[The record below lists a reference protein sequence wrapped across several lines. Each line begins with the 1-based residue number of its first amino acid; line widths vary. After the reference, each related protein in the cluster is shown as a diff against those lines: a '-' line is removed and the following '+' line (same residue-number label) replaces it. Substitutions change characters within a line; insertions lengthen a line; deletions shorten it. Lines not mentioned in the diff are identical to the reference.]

1 MKWTVAKRAR
11 DKWPQH
17 LAAFDEIATGPLDL
31 TKSFPGAFESLGKL
45 FHSAPATKSLKPR
58 PALWIPTLAMK
69 LQKPCPERRP
79 LTAPSLQPRALPTQ
93 PASERLTACCKPL
106 RPTQQTLGSAAA
118 AFKRGTF
125 LQLLAMKLLRPAPQ
139 LWPNARLKTLQPSAL
154 AVASRAERPRNLANA
169 RLPQCAV
176 KLWAQAVAAVTF
188 KLQRLACVGDEIAA
202 ALARTIPRPCSR
214 QRIATASRQ
223 PPSPAQASSARV
235 SL

>member
-1 MKWTVAKRAR
+1 
-11 DKWPQH
+11 
-17 LAAFDEIATGPLDL
+17 
-31 TKSFPGAFESLGKL
+31 
-45 FHSAPATKSLKPR
+45 
-58 PALWIPTLAMK
+58 MK
-69 LQKPCPERRP
+69 LQKPRPERRP

-106 RPTQQTLGSAAA
+106 RPTQQTLGSTAA

-188 KLQRLACVGDEIAA
+188 KLQRSARVSDEIAA
-202 ALARTIPRPCSR
+202 ALA
-214 QRIATASRQ
+214 
-223 PPSPAQASSARV
+223 
-235 SL
+235 

>member
-1 MKWTVAKRAR
+1 MLRALEAKRAR
-11 DKWPQH
+11 DKWLTLWPQH
-17 LAAFDEIATGPLDL
+17 LAAFDGIAIGPLDL

-45 FHSAPATKSLKPR
+45 FHSAPATKSLRPR

-79 LTAPSLQPRALPTQ
+79 LTAPSQPRALPTQ

-106 RPTQQTLGSAAA
+106 RPTQQTLGSTAA

-188 KLQRLACVGDEIAA
+188 KLQRSARVSDEIAA
-202 ALARTIPRPCSR
+202 ALA
-214 QRIATASRQ
+214 
-223 PPSPAQASSARV
+223 
-235 SL
+235 